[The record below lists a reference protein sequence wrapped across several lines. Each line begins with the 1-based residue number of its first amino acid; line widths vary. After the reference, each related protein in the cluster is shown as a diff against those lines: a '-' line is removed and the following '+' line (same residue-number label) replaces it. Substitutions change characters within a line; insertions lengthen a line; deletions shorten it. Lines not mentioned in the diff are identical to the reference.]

1 MSAIALDDA
10 LDRALAERRVVGAVV
25 QVAREGDIIYRR
37 AAGLADRESGGVMGD
52 DTVFRLSSLSK
63 PICTVAVMAL
73 VEQGMLALEEPVTSW
88 LPDFRPRMPSG
99 QQPTITVHHLLTHT
113 AGLGTL
119 GWSRTPTTPIAA
131 PTSATDCGPRAPAPL
146 PRTRG

>member
-25 QVAREGDIIYRR
+25 QVAREGEVVYGR
-37 AAGLADRESGGVMGD
+37 AAGLADRESGSVMGD

-63 PICTVAVMAL
+63 PICTAAVMAL
-73 VEQGMLALEEPVTSW
+73 VEQGVLALDEPVTSW

-113 AGLGTL
+113 AGLGAPGLAEGPTIPIGVPTL
-119 GWSRTPTTPIAA
+119 
-131 PTSATDCGPRAPAPL
+131 ATGCGPRVPAPW
-146 PRTRG
+146 PRTRA